1 MQDKTNILE
10 EAVKSA
16 LSHLGEI
23 RRIGDLEIDPSQTA
37 AGIWVS
43 VKSEEPV
50 CNRQR
55 LTVTFYVRTHADS
68 DPERKRIDAL
78 SSTLV
83 QASPFPS
90 FLPMRPPRKRRP
102 MGQSM
107 TRCLAR
113 HLPTRS
119 IRPLRRILPLALC
132 PQRKRKEKRA

>member
-10 EAVKSA
+10 EAVRAA

-23 RRIGDLEIDPSQTA
+23 RRVGDLEIDPSQTP
-37 AGIWVS
+37 AGIWLS

-78 SSTLV
+78 SSALV
-83 QASPFPS
+83 QAASVMKFENIPD
-90 FLPMRPPRKRRP
+90 
-102 MGQSM
+102 
-107 TRCLAR
+107 AA
-113 HLPTRS
+113 
-119 IRPLRRILPLALC
+119 ILPVSGGDYSMEDDFHV
-132 PQRKRKEKRA
+132 QTFNQIIHIREV

>member
-83 QASPFPS
+83 QAASVMKFKNIPDAAILPVSGTPAFPS
-90 FLPMRPPRKRRP
+90 CRR
-102 MGQSM
+102 
-107 TRCLAR
+107 
-113 HLPTRS
+113 
-119 IRPLRRILPLALC
+119 
-132 PQRKRKEKRA
+132 